1 MLEGNQQVKAALL
14 ECSEIMEACK
24 DDREEVMRLSQD
36 RLRLIREL
44 KETTDQSYD
53 LMQENEKIKSMLTA
67 YEELNTLLN
76 TRHSQMEL
84 QISKLVK
91 SEGVKDSVKLLQAE
105 YSSILT
111 DNLAIQKEM

>member
-1 MLEGNQQVKAALL
+1 VRKL
-14 ECSEIMEACK
+14 SE
-24 DDREEVMRLSQD
+24 D
-36 RLRLIREL
+36 RLRLVREL
-44 KETTDQSYD
+44 KETTDKTYE
-53 LMQENEKIKSMLTA
+53 LMQENEKMKSMLVA

-84 QISKLVK
+84 QITKLVN

-111 DNLAIQKEM
+111 DNLAIQKEME